1 MQMISLVQD
10 KIATKIKIEM
20 VCNQRNAHRHRIQ
33 SAHNA
38 HYILRVQRVEKTCR
52 AWPEFLLGSFRML
65 WNGKVVRLSDY
76 LSQMYRLV
84 PTFLMSKTPKCSS
97 LIMAYK
103 LDGPIDIGWCRM
115 QGLIIVTNSL
125 QNMVHVYQTLAQ
137 LPIKSC

>member
-52 AWPEFLLGSFRML
+52 ASGLTRVSPGIFR
-65 WNGKVVRLSDY
+65 NAAERKSCPIIRLS
-76 LSQMYRLV
+76 
-84 PTFLMSKTPKCSS
+84 
-97 LIMAYK
+97 
-103 LDGPIDIGWCRM
+103 
-115 QGLIIVTNSL
+115 VTD
-125 QNMVHVYQTLAQ
+125 V
-137 LPIKSC
+137 

>member
-52 AWPEFLLGSFRML
+52 A
-65 WNGKVVRLSDY
+65 
-76 LSQMYRLV
+76 
-84 PTFLMSKTPKCSS
+84 
-97 LIMAYK
+97 
-103 LDGPIDIGWCRM
+103 
-115 QGLIIVTNSL
+115 
-125 QNMVHVYQTLAQ
+125 
-137 LPIKSC
+137 